1 MQSLKAW
8 SLNMEL
14 KYVGDFPL
22 ISKHGVSFDHSQPD
36 RYIYLQATVSLLEAL
51 SYGPSETTEH
61 LYKTKGRKL
70 SAHALL
76 EKLKKYVKT
85 IENAFI
91 VRDKKAHDYVH
102 DLVNRAKT
110 NSSLLPDDR
119 VALLENIK
127 LMRAYFYQYITNEA
141 IYDEA
146 IKAIGDEIHYG
157 KIKKIKVPLF
167 KHYEVVLVKLMET
180 LERRKQPI
188 DSEMT
193 VEDKDGKFVVIL
205 NITHY

>member
-1 MQSLKAW
+1 
-8 SLNMEL
+8 MEL

-22 ISKHGVSFDHSQPD
+22 ISKHGVSFDHTQPD
-36 RYIYLQATVSLLEAL
+36 KYIYLQATVSLLEAL
-51 SYGPSETTEH
+51 SYEPSETTEH
-61 LYKTKGRKL
+61 LYKIKGRKL
-70 SAHALL
+70 SSHSLL

-85 IENAFI
+85 IENAFLE
-91 VRDKKAHDYVH
+91 RDKKAHDYVH
-102 DLVNRAKT
+102 DLVNRARK
-110 NSSLLPDDR
+110 NSDLLMDER

-141 IYDEA
+141 VYDEA

-167 KHYEVVLVKLMET
+167 KYYEIILTKLMET

-188 DSEMT
+188 DSKMT
-193 VEDKDGKFVVIL
+193 IEEKDGKFIVIL